1 MPAPSIHNAAFQDC
15 AYIRFRAILAL
26 PQKCGLFKFCI
37 PVVRQGEE
45 VSDMKTS
52 IIFTGTGPILIMTS
66 YKSLT
71 NPDFV
76 EKLAAKGIK
85 KFIASDL
92 PVEKVKER
100 YGKHFDIVMNDLLQ
114 EDDLRVLDY
123 NGHSIFLN
131 FSFTEMGKPVY
142 YEP

>member
-1 MPAPSIHNAAFQDC
+1 
-15 AYIRFRAILAL
+15 
-26 PQKCGLFKFCI
+26 
-37 PVVRQGEE
+37 
-45 VSDMKTS
+45 MKTS

-66 YKSLT
+66 YESLT
-71 NPDFV
+71 NPAFV

-85 KFIASDL
+85 KFIAYNL

-100 YGKHFDIVMNDLLQ
+100 YAKHFDIIMNDLHQ
-114 EDDLRVLDY
+114 QDDLRVLDY

-131 FSFTEMGKPVY
+131 FSFAEMGKPVY